1 MSTTKRQPV
10 SFHTTDL
17 LNSIK
22 NLFFIQLDINLY
34 ISPTTTASLLAT
46 ETRYQY
52 IRCVAPCSR
61 GELLLAVGLANGKVG
76 LCNFVPSTENNIE
89 FSELNTLIP
98 YWEECKCYL
107 LNFLAPKQ
115 TRPCVCLAWHEF
127 DTNLLAIGHDRNRS
141 DHCITVWDTE
151 RGLPKEKAVLNLI
164 GLSET
169 AHSICWDKQ
178 YKLLVA
184 GMSHKYIK
192 LMDLRRKFLTRF
204 NLFIFSSQ
212 GLIPQKAIHW

>member
-1 MSTTKRQPV
+1 MERLV
-10 SFHTTDL
+10 YVISFHPQKITLNLVSLTHKYVAETNKRENL
-17 LNSIK
+17 L
-22 NLFFIQLDINLY
+22 
-34 ISPTTTASLLAT
+34 
-46 ETRYQY
+46 
-52 IRCVAPCSR
+52 
-61 GELLLAVGLANGKVG
+61 
-76 LCNFVPSTENNIE
+76 
-89 FSELNTLIP
+89 
-98 YWEECKCYL
+98 
-107 LNFLAPKQ
+107 FLAPKQ

-151 RGLPKEKAVLNLI
+151 RGLPKDKAVLNLI

-192 LMDLRRKFLTRF
+192 LMDLRRKY
-204 NLFIFSSQ
+204 FS
-212 GLIPQKAIHW
+212 KV